1 MDTNDFN
8 LSYPKA
14 VVGQIKLG
22 LLNPEDALVFAIT
35 VTLFKTFGP
44 GPTYGLIT
52 SIFTIYLY
60 KKATAGQP
68 PGFLAYR
75 MSCLPVESFDW
86 PVIGGVVRWI
96 ARVNRKAW
104 LAAGSLPPHTLVK
117 RYER

>member
-1 MDTNDFN
+1 MDTNDYS

-14 VVGQIKLG
+14 VVGAIKLG
-22 LLNPEDALVFAIT
+22 FFNPEDAMIFAIT

-44 GPTYGLIT
+44 GPTYGLVT

-60 KKATAGQP
+60 RKLTAGQP

-75 MSCLPVESFDW
+75 MSCLPIEITEW
-86 PVIGGVVRWI
+86 PVIGPIMAWMI
-96 ARVNRKAW
+96 NVNRRVWIKS
-104 LAAGSLPPHTLVK
+104 GSIPPHTLVK